1 MFQGGIDIVAYKSDV
16 RVEFLFEKVLFTIA
30 SAQFLLRTDIC
41 PSTHGELILKP
52 KTPMARRRFAEP

>member
-1 MFQGGIDIVAYKSDV
+1 MGRSDV
-16 RVEFLFEKVLFTIA
+16 QVEFLFGKVLFTIA

-52 KTPMARRRFAEP
+52 KTPMARRRFVEP